1 MAEKVV
7 LVIDMQKDNIGKFCL
22 HIIPKIK
29 ILVEEA
35 RKKGLPVI
43 YACDTRLR
51 DDPIFERFN
60 LPPHTIKGTEGWK
73 IIDELSPE
81 TSDIIVEK
89 PRLSAF
95 YASNLDFLLRYKGIK
110 TLIISGIRTEGCIL
124 KTIMD
129 GLELGYEIILPVD
142 CIASPSKEN
151 HEATLKIL
159 DIFPVKKTKAEDL
172 IRSLNS

>member
-7 LVIDMQKDNIGKFCL
+7 LVIDMQKDNVGKFCL

-29 ILVEEA
+29 VLVEEA

-51 DDPIFERFN
+51 DDPMFTRFN

-81 TSDIIVEK
+81 TNDIVVEK

-95 YASNLDFLLRYKGIK
+95 YASNLDFLLRYKGVK
-110 TLIISGIRTEGCIL
+110 TLIISGIRTEGCVL

-151 HEATLKIL
+151 HEAALKIL
-159 DIFPVKKTKAEDL
+159 DLFLVKKTKVEEL
-172 IRSLNS
+172 VRSLNG

>member
-1 MAEKVV
+1 MTEKAV
-7 LVIDMQKDNIGKFCL
+7 LVIDMQKDNVGKFCL

-29 ILVEEA
+29 VLVEEA

-51 DDPIFERFN
+51 DDPMFTRFN

-81 TSDIIVEK
+81 TNDIVVEK

-110 TLIISGIRTEGCIL
+110 TLIISGIRTEGCVL

-151 HEATLKIL
+151 HEAALKIL
-159 DIFPVKKTKAEDL
+159 DLFLVKKTKVEEL
-172 IRSLNS
+172 VRSLNG

>member
-1 MAEKVV
+1 MTEKAV
-7 LVIDMQKDNIGKFCL
+7 LVIDMQKDNVGKFCL

-29 ILVEEA
+29 VLVEEA

-51 DDPIFERFN
+51 DDPMFTRFN

-81 TSDIIVEK
+81 TNDIVVEK

-95 YASNLDFLLRYKGIK
+95 YASNLDFLLRYKGVK
-110 TLIISGIRTEGCIL
+110 TLIISGIRTEGCVL

-151 HEATLKIL
+151 HEAALKIL
-159 DIFPVKKTKAEDL
+159 DLFLVKKTNVEEL
-172 IRSLNS
+172 VRSLNG